1 MIENINAEIVENE
14 KDDELIFLTP
24 MDVAKAIGCSVPTA
38 RQLFHR
44 SDFPSI
50 KVGKNFKVLK
60 SAFIQWC
67 SEKHVD

>member
-24 MDVAKAIGCSVPTA
+24 MDVAKAMGCSVPTA

-67 SEKHVD
+67 CERHFD